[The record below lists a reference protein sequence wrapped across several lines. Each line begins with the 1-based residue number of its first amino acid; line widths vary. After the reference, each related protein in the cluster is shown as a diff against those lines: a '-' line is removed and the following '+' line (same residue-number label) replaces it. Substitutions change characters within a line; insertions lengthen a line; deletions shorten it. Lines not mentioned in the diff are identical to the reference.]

1 MREDKEAGYEV
12 KEGRGNDHGYGV
24 MSIMRENAGCGV
36 MYGWYT

>member
-12 KEGRGNDHGYGV
+12 KEGRVMYGV